1 MADPLTLLAILFA
14 GSSIVFLLA
23 GIVALRKGRL
33 LRVTA
38 RLAFALLLLA
48 LAGLFGM
55 VTVATQGYRAFTRE
69 EVAAVV
75 RTEPA
80 GPKRFRAHFRF
91 SDGRTMSFTLAGDEL
106 YVDAH
111 ILKWKPIANFLGLHT
126 AYELD
131 RVAGRYTAL
140 AEERERE
147 RTLYSLARDRPL
159 DMFTLRRRYALLA
172 PLLDADYGSA
182 SFILADEAAE
192 FELRVSTTGL
202 LIRRMQSEN
211 GGRGRN

>member
-55 VTVATQGYRAFTRE
+55 VSVATQGYRAFTRE

-80 GPKRFRAHFRF
+80 GPQRFRAHFRV